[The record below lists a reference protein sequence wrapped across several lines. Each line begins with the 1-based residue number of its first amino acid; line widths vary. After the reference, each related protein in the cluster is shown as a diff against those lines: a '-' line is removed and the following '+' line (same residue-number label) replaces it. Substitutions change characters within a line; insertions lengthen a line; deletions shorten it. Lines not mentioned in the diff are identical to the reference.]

1 MFDYLLNADT
11 ISSVTLFLYRELK
24 WQDLRV
30 ISSQLWCLIKQL
42 FVSYITDITFIQA
55 RQGNIQLAFGS
66 SDIPWLA

>member
-1 MFDYLLNADT
+1 MFDYLSNADT

-42 FVSYITDITFIQA
+42 FVSYLTDITFIQA
-55 RQGNIQLAFGS
+55 RQGNIQLAFDS
-66 SDIPWLA
+66 SDIP